1 MASNERIKLPKE
13 QQEKL
18 INRAKTE
25 TGLSWSELAKL
36 LNINA
41 HYLSHELKNGKCT
54 LAFSTFKQLCSIS
67 GEEYTEDVAK
77 IVPSNWGQ
85 KEGGSKSGGGK
96 PKRTKILSGE
106 SDDLAEII
114 GIILGD
120 GHIDKSSETGQYAV
134 KICGGEDDLEY
145 LESFVASLFLRAFG
159 KHLKNFPCRKA
170 KAVMFYVNDKSVV
183 FTLEQYGLKPGN
195 KKENDV
201 CIPSWIFK
209 NENYLKSC
217 LRGLF
222 DTDGT
227 VFPKSSNHSVPQLEL
242 TSKIKGIQ
250 RTFRQGLLQ
259 LGFKPSK
266 WSESGSPKCGL
277 YARNEVDRFAREIE
291 FHNPKHEKRF
301 ESIVGKKHIYMC
313 E

>member
-1 MASNERIKLPKE
+1 MTSNARIRLPKD
-13 QQEKL
+13 QQRAL
-18 INRAKTE
+18 INRAKTK
-25 TGLSWSELAKL
+25 TGLPWSEFARLFSL
-36 LNINA
+36 NA
-41 HYLSHELKNGKCT
+41 HYLSHELRNGQCT
-54 LAFSTFKQLCSIS
+54 LPILTFKQLCSIS
-67 GEEYTEDVAK
+67 EEKYGKDVAK

-85 KEGGSKSGGGK
+85 KKGGSKGGGGK
-96 PKRTKILSGE
+96 PKTIKILSDK

-120 GHIDKSSETGQYAV
+120 GHIDKSFESGQYAA
-134 KICGGEDDLEY
+134 KICGGEDDSEY
-145 LESFVASLFLRAFG
+145 LGSFVTPLFLRVFG
-159 KHLKNFPCRKA
+159 KHLKNFRFRKA
-170 KAVMFYVNDKSVV
+170 KAVMFYVNDKSIV
-183 FTLEQYGLKPGN
+183 FTLEHYGLKPGN

-209 NENYLKSC
+209 NDSYLKSC

-227 VFPKSSNHSVPQLEL
+227 VFPKSSNHNVPQLEL

-266 WSESGSPKCGL
+266 WSDTDSPKCGL
-277 YARNEVDRFAREIE
+277 YARNQVDRFAREIG
-291 FHNPKHEKRF
+291 FRNAKHVKRF
-301 ESIVGKKHIYMC
+301 EGIVSKK
-313 E
+313 